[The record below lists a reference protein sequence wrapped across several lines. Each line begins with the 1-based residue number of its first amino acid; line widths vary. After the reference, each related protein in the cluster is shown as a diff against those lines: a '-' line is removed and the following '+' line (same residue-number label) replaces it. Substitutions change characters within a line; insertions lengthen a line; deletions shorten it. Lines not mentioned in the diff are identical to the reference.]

1 MHVAEIGTIIIVL
14 VFITYKQISVG
25 LGTNSVC
32 VVVYLS
38 NESIW
43 VHMCFDRAGYFNAI
57 RIRDKL

>member
-14 VFITYKQISVG
+14 VFMQISVG

-32 VVVYLS
+32 AVVYLS

-43 VHMCFDRAGYFNAI
+43 VQMCFDRAGYFNAI